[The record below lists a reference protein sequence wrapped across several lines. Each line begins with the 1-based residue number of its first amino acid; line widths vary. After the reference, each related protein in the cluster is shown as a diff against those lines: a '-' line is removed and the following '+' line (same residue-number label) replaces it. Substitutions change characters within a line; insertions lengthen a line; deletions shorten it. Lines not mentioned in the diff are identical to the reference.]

1 MLLLKSFIS
10 FIKPTNV
17 ILTGVYACELYYP
30 GKRLKDMKSKKVLFK
45 KGSNKTF
52 NLIPVEHFSLN
63 YNTQKIIHRLK
74 DAIEDGYCDW

>member
-1 MLLLKSFIS
+1 
-10 FIKPTNV
+10 
-17 ILTGVYACELYYP
+17 
-30 GKRLKDMKSKKVLFK
+30 MKSKKVLFK